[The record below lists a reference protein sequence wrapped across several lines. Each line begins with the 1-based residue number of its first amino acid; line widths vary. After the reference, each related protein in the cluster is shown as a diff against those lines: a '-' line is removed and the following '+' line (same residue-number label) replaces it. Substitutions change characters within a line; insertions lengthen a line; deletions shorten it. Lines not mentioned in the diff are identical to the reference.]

1 MLPKYGLLG
10 LMLVA
15 GSMAVLSRVSEP
27 TQNYQV
33 DKVSP
38 NGDYRVKIELREDK
52 KTGTRDRTERLK
64 IQYFRN
70 DKVVFSHQFDNSAQ
84 YEPSLRTG
92 LESVE
97 WVTSNVL
104 RMGRDS
110 SDQPFNDELIVTNS
124 TKETLEYLEVNYGR
138 HESFHVFDMAPK
150 TQIILL
156 ASPGFK
162 PDGSSNYSLG
172 FGGKTQSGKT
182 FEGTH
187 RLNPRKSPAEGLL
200 KFDITLKSSD
210 LR

>member
-1 MLPKYGLLG
+1 MLLKYGLLG
-10 LMLVA
+10 LMLAAGGIVA
-15 GSMAVLSRVSEP
+15 LSGVWEAP
-27 TQNYQV
+27 QKYEV

-38 NGDYRVKIELREDK
+38 NGAYRVKIELREDK

-97 WVTSNVL
+97 WVASNVL
-104 RMGRDS
+104 RMGRNH
-110 SDQPFNDELIVTNS
+110 SDQAFNAELVVTNS
-124 TKETLEYLEVNYGR
+124 TNEVLTYFEVNYGR
-138 HESFHVFDMAPK
+138 NESFHVFDMAPK
-150 TQIILL
+150 SQIILQ

-182 FEGTH
+182 FEGTL
-187 RLNPRKSPAEGLL
+187 RSNPRKSPADGPLR
-200 KFDITLKSSD
+200 FDITLKSSD